1 MVVSR
6 GGITPNRFDQLM
18 GYNHYTAT
26 TNNKRDFIFE
36 CHLTVD
42 DRYFIMHDEVF
53 DVQEQTSLGN
63 IWDSMD
69 VFKTIFKNIQI
80 DNPEYKQI
88 QEGWASLPI
97 LEGSNNLHDLR
108 DFLLEWS
115 FFDDTWVGRK
125 MKSAGEGIADF
136 ASTSWEGIKKM
147 GIAISKGDWSEIL
160 SLLGKG
166 VLYVLRK
173 LKEAAYSTIGMIVD
187 AILVATGIGKIG
199 QIVVWGLITSL
210 DVYQLL
216 SNDWPDEEQD
226 NPLWMKL
233 MDLGFDLLG
242 LVFAGVAAKGA
253 KSLFKGS
260 ARMGSKALAKTVGK
274 NKAMRGV
281 LEKIISAG
289 PQAAG
294 KLRTVQSKII
304 QKWPSGAKFIG
315 SILGGLGKM
324 ITKLVSWCK
333 SIITLPGK
341 VAGKLGAG
349 ARTQRGVV
357 AGTGVGTLLYGT
369 EKLFGH
375 GENEPSQN
383 NGEEDVIK
391 AIQQNKP
398 SSVEYDENDI

>member
-1 MVVSR
+1 MVVGR

-18 GYNHYTAT
+18 GYNHYAVT

-97 LEGSNNLHDLR
+97 LEGLNNLHDLR

-216 SNDWPDEEQD
+216 YNDWPDEEQD

-253 KSLFKGS
+253 KSLFKGA

-294 KLRTVQSKII
+294 KLKTVQSKII

-341 VAGKLGAG
+341 VVGKLGAG